1 MTWTPRRGQISI
13 HAPRAGSDGFAA
25 ADGRVPNDFNPRSPC
40 GERLIVF
47 MLFMVDRPFQSTLP
61 VRGATSGESGNAA
74 ASGISI
80 HAPRAGSDNAA
91 NRMGCVD
98 TDFNPRSPCGE
109 RPAQA
114 GVIHRRFKD
123 FNPRS
128 PCGERPRPQ
137 AFRSRRR
144 NFNPRS
150 PCGERLAHTER
161 DASGNEIS
169 IHAPRAGS
177 DSLGSHV
184 RVKVNGFQSTLPV
197 RGATAGRNCLVLR
210 ISISIH
216 APRAGS
222 DPGFALTYRIC
233 SIFQSTLP
241 VRGATN
247 GFPSVWRSR
256 KISIH
261 APRAGSDPRARATAA
276 VPSDFNPRSPC
287 GERRTRRTG

>member
-1 MTWTPRRGQISI
+1 MFLCCSWLTG
-13 HAPRAGSDGFAA
+13 H
-25 ADGRVPNDFNPRSPC
+25 FNPRSPC
-40 GERLIVF
+40 GERHRARVATPQH
-47 MLFMVDRPFQSTLP
+47 RAFQSTLP
-61 VRGATSGESGNAA
+61 VRGATQFHDVPQVPRM
-74 ASGISI
+74 ISI

-177 DSLGSHV
+177 DCRICLGVQLH
-184 RVKVNGFQSTLPV
+184 
-197 RGATAGRNCLVLR
+197 C
-210 ISISIH
+210 ISIH

-222 DPGFALTYRIC
+222 DFSAL
-233 SIFQSTLP
+233 
-241 VRGATN
+241 
-247 GFPSVWRSR
+247 WH
-256 KISIH
+256 K
-261 APRAGSDPRARATAA
+261 APPCN
-276 VPSDFNPRSPC
+276 FNPRSPC
-287 GERRTRRTG
+287 GERRCAHPG